1 MAQCSL
7 ETETVEELTNLLLDL
22 IDLTN
27 EENRKKILQFVCGLL
42 NTEEKENIKLAFK
55 LSQKIKSAID
65 ESKTHDPQ
73 LLQMLLL
80 CVKSWSQHMTKDE
93 KSVLSLIWSVNATS
107 EAQSLAG
114 QKVIQIFEDF
124 LNDVT
129 VVEIFTPKLHKQIE
143 QQLQSKMSKERLV
156 GNNLLN
162 KLLDSIKDPHERELV
177 NFSGLDFITY
187 ITIIQCLQVETT
199 AVAPKDDK
207 CGLIW
212 MRPLYIRLLC
222 EDNLL
227 VRRWTL
233 EYLMLNTTSSDL
245 RRANLLIGFLKA
257 TNKIELHDLDTYA
270 LPNQLM
276 TNFVQRLELKRF
288 LVAFVKVSWLEVPFV
303 RWLYSLDTKRVPQ
316 ITQKILYQIV
326 RLVKKIQNQTLR
338 LWASEKLFTHF
349 MNTIQE
355 LSLVE
360 YLKFSLDVYDK
371 EKDIPYV
378 VERMLLEQIRKCKDI
393 SNQLG
398 RLSREGFEK
407 ICSGRERLLDYWP
420 YYQLFK
426 KLQNVPKF
434 CDGLWRLSFILM
446 LHNKPEVVDLYHAEY
461 DLNIE
466 LFQKCTNLKELQEH
480 LLEKLNCKTEDE
492 KLFLLQKS
500 VDMFVVTRITDWSKI
515 EEVQLSALEL
525 MEQGTENTFL
535 HLTDILSSHNQKL
548 QDDKIF
554 DEILQKWN
562 QYKDDYKMQRVIACR
577 IFRYAETNLNIDE
590 RVNLVHE
597 IIKKCKNNTDFA
609 TLLYNTNSIP
619 KYMVLQNLIR
629 EGDPMTDEER
639 IEFALAKQ
647 LSYSCCTIRRDAF
660 IEYAYRWPSETLY
673 EIFNMLIRINVSM
686 NRNGVIL
693 ENSKE
698 NRVQMRILRVLLH
711 TNPNSKLFWTNK
723 LWQLLL
729 SSSSQP
735 NKICYLYECLV
746 AEQLPFDASH
756 FEQLL
761 ERIELISNLESIQQ
775 DSIISVLY
783 IYCMRKVDLL
793 KVEHFQRV
801 FEMLLNQQ
809 MNILQSETRGFIQ
822 LVLHKLALKCE
833 EKKIVVPMAVALKT
847 PPNIVFE
854 NKIIQTTIEVRLM
867 LPAIMHAYPSDIIL
881 HIINAPIDEYRR
893 PVWVDSFPMRLYDQ
907 FRKVFAQ
914 RSCTS

>member
-1 MAQCSL
+1 
-7 ETETVEELTNLLLDL
+7 ELINLLLDL

-55 LSQKIKSAID
+55 LSQNIKSAID

-73 LLQMLLL
+73 LLQMLLS
-80 CVKSWSQHMTKDE
+80 CVKSWSQQMAKDE

-114 QKVIQIFEDF
+114 QRVIQIFEDF

-129 VVEIFTPKLHKQIE
+129 VVDIFTPKLHKQIE

-378 VERMLLEQIRKCKDI
+378 VEHMLLEQIRKCKDI

-398 RLSREGFEK
+398 RLNRDGFEK

-446 LHNKPEVVDLYHAEY
+446 LYNKPDVVDLYHIEY

-562 QYKDDYKMQRVIACR
+562 QYKDDYKMQR
-577 IFRYAETNLNIDE
+577 
-590 RVNLVHE
+590 
-597 IIKKCKNNTDFA
+597 
-609 TLLYNTNSIP
+609 
-619 KYMVLQNLIR
+619 
-629 EGDPMTDEER
+629 

-735 NKICYLYECLV
+735 NKICFLYECLV

-809 MNILQSETRGFIQ
+809 MEILQSETRGFIQ

-833 EKKIVVPMAVALKT
+833 EKKIVVPMVVALKT

-893 PVWVDSFPMRLYDQ
+893 PVWVDTYPMRLYDQ